1 MVIGETAM
9 FELLP
14 FILGIFL
21 AQVSPGPNM
30 MAVSSV
36 AIGSGRRA
44 GMLTAAGVA
53 TGVFIWAILFAFG
66 MGALL
71 NAFPETII
79 AMKLLGGGYLL
90 FLGTKAVL
98 TALRQADSGKTSPG
112 VRTIGRR
119 AYATGL
125 LVVLTNPKAALMW
138 VAASMYLASLNLSGL
153 QFLAIGTCVSLSAMA
168 IYGVYAMLFS
178 TGLAVRAYGRF
189 FKLIETAFGAV
200 FGMLGAKLVTDG
212 LREIR
217 T

>member
-1 MVIGETAM
+1 M

-14 FILGIFL
+14 FVFGIFL

-44 GMLTAAGVA
+44 GVLTAAGVA
-53 TGVFIWAILFAFG
+53 TGVFVWAILFAFG
-66 MGALL
+66 IGALL
-71 NAFPETII
+71 QAFPQSIT

-90 FLGTKAVL
+90 FLGTRAVL
-98 TALRQADSGKTSPG
+98 TILREPGSSEKSDAVRTVG
-112 VRTIGRR
+112 VR
-119 AYATGL
+119 AFSTGL

-138 VAASMYLASLNLSGL
+138 VAASMYLASLNLSAV
-153 QFLAIGTCVSLSAMA
+153 QFLTIGSCVSLSALG
-168 IYGVYAMLFS
+168 IYGVYAVLFS
-178 TGLAVRAYGRF
+178 TGLAVRTYGRF
-189 FKLIETAFGAV
+189 FRFIELGFGAV
-200 FGMLGAKLVTDG
+200 FGMLGAKLVADG